1 LQRQVVQREAV
12 KRACVIVALVAGLVP
27 GSAAARPPELHD
39 ARYCEILEV
48 RGTLPDVQV
57 TVWNT
62 IGLNRCPAARWE
74 AIDATALAA
83 ERGDVLVIK
92 NGPRHFLM
100 DAATAKRGR
109 THTFGGISMR
119 KVATIRIHTAA
130 ELSQTPYTERT
141 IKRHNTWTWNAG
153 RRVYEL
159 LAPDG
164 SNYVMQSYAQIRD
177 PELSIADLRKLGDRL
192 ELPPG
197 WSYRVRRLHQDL
209 TLRAKGNA
217 TVIQDDLQNTYQR
230 LPRRSAPAKR
240 HPVELSGSTRTVG
253 SPEPG
258 TLEDQGTI
266 AGTPFGDGTVDLQV
280 MFEGSSSAT
289 GTFRIDAAK
298 GSVFGTVAMDY
309 VISGSEI
316 TFNGT
321 ADFTGGT
328 GRYRGIRAEG
338 LKAFDHN
345 TLDGQSGTFTLDGVA
360 RY

>member
-1 LQRQVVQREAV
+1 MR
-12 KRACVIVALVAGLVP
+12 RACVVVALVAGLIP
-27 GSAAARPPELHD
+27 ASASASPPKLHN

-48 RGTLPDVQV
+48 RGSLPDVEV

-74 AIDATALAA
+74 AIDTAALAA
-83 ERGDVLVIK
+83 ERGDLLVIK

-100 DAATAKRGR
+100 DSATATIGR
-109 THTFGGISMR
+109 ERTFGGIAMR
-119 KVATIRIHTAA
+119 KVATIPIRTAA

-141 IKRHNTWTWNAG
+141 IERHNTWTWNGG
-153 RRVYEL
+153 RRVYVL

-177 PELSIADLRKLGDRL
+177 PDLKLAELRALGDRL

-197 WSYRVRRLHQDL
+197 WSYRVRRLKHDL
-209 TLRAKGNA
+209 TLRANGSA

-230 LPRRSAPAKR
+230 LPRRSAAPKQHA
-240 HPVELSGSTRTVG
+240 VEVTGTTHTVG

-258 TLEDQGTI
+258 TLEDQGTVS
-266 AGTPFGDGTVDLQV
+266 GRPFGAGTVDLLV
-280 MFEGSSSAT
+280 HLGGGTAT
-289 GTFRIDAAK
+289 GSFRIDAAK
-298 GSVFGTVAMDY
+298 GSVFGTVAMDF
-309 VISGSEI
+309 VISGPEI
-316 TFNGT
+316 TFNGS

-328 GRYRGIRAEG
+328 GKYRGIEAHG

-345 TLDGQSGTFTLDGVA
+345 TLDGQSGTFTLEGVA
-360 RY
+360 EY